1 MQLLQRDKRRF
12 EALAIEAGIPLE
24 DLTWTSGPVP
34 ERPNPPQSL
43 KSADILTEAQT
54 GYVFC
59 FGSQLGAQSQYLRRP
74 GEASIS
80 EEGPFDGATAIE
92 PTVSAWA
99 RQVSRER
106 EAVLAWPEESHADN
120 ALSALLHSE
129 RTLLL
134 KAVYRYGLDPA
145 EFRWS
150 KSGPNGAIVQRPRA
164 NYSLRLTRSGEN
176 LDFDMSPSA
185 TATSRRGGGPSLQ
198 LPEIFDEWAKAVRS
212 EDDATNYVHMQL
224 PWKSYSLAR
233 LASFRLQNIRGF
245 ADLHWTS
252 LDENQRTLLVIGQN
266 GTGKTTL
273 LRCLA
278 LLVLPRQVASSLLI
292 SPYCR
297 LLRQGQTEA
306 RVSATFVTGDQ
317 QVDAHMTIR
326 RNGDNEEITKH
337 WSDESER
344 FREMIRVYAYG
355 IGRSFDAEGGPAK
368 DTTLQAVNSLFH
380 YNQPLA
386 NPTNVLLRL
395 QALDKMSVKTEQRET
410 LEQVL
415 KRSLRSLLQ
424 LDDNFEFEIDPRD
437 GLFVITS
444 QGRLPLANWAD
455 GYRVSLMWI
464 LDLWNSALSLGELHS
479 KANGICSSPQ
489 GVLLLDEIEQHAH
502 PKLQLHQ
509 ILALEEALP
518 NLFRV
523 VTTHSPLVTLGVA
536 PSSVLV
542 LRQDG
547 DRVIPVSPPDYR
559 RYTIDEIYR
568 DGHLFNTQPQSKEA
582 EAKMKRWKELIEIP
596 WEQRTTANQTELD
609 ELSSWFADV

>member
-1 MQLLQRDKRRF
+1 M
-12 EALAIEAGIPLE
+12 
-24 DLTWTSGPVP
+24 
-34 ERPNPPQSL
+34 
-43 KSADILTEAQT
+43 
-54 GYVFC
+54 
-59 FGSQLGAQSQYLRRP
+59 
-74 GEASIS
+74 
-80 EEGPFDGATAIE
+80 
-92 PTVSAWA
+92 
-99 RQVSRER
+99 
-106 EAVLAWPEESHADN
+106 
-120 ALSALLHSE
+120 
-129 RTLLL
+129 
-134 KAVYRYGLDPA
+134 
-145 EFRWS
+145 
-150 KSGPNGAIVQRPRA
+150 
-164 NYSLRLTRSGEN
+164 
-176 LDFDMSPSA
+176 
-185 TATSRRGGGPSLQ
+185 
-198 LPEIFDEWAKAVRS
+198 
-212 EDDATNYVHMQL
+212 
-224 PWKSYSLAR
+224 
-233 LASFRLQNIRGF
+233 
-245 ADLHWTS
+245 
-252 LDENQRTLLVIGQN
+252 IGQN

-278 LLVLPRQVASSLLI
+278 LLLLPRQIANSLMV

-297 LLRQGQTEA
+297 LLRQGQEQA
-306 RVSATFVTGDQ
+306 KVSATFVTGDH
-317 QVDAHMTIR
+317 QVDACMTIQA
-326 RNGDNEEITKH
+326 NGDNEEITTH
-337 WSDESER
+337 WSDDSKD
-344 FREMIRVYAYG
+344 FRELIRVYAYG

-464 LDLWNSALSLGELHS
+464 LDLWNSALSLGDLHS
-479 KANGICSSPQ
+479 KANGISSSPQ

-502 PKLQLHQ
+502 PKLQLRQ
-509 ILALEEALP
+509 ILALEQALP

-542 LRQDG
+542 LRQEG
-547 DRVIPVSPPDYR
+547 DQVVKVSPPDYR

-568 DGHLFNTQPQSKEA
+568 DDHLFNTEPQSKEA
-582 EAKMKRWKELIEIP
+582 EAKMKRLAVAGKA
-596 WEQRTTANQTELD
+596 T
-609 ELSSWFADV
+609 